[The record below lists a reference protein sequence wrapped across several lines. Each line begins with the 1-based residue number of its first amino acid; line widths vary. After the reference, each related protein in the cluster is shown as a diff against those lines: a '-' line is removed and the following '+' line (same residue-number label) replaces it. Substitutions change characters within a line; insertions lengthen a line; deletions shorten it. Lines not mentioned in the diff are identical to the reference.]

1 MEWRMRNKLGLSLVF
16 GRCICVPVAPAAI
29 GVWAVEATGELLTEP
44 TTQKGATLIILG
56 SPRQTARRGNPTLF
70 PAPGMDRQSEDLSL
84 HRPNVSRSQPPS
96 AIGAPLRGPGTG
108 DERRSLA
115 LSYGLWCL
123 SLVGIC
129 GIHRVYN
136 RKPLTGFLWLFTFGL
151 CGIGQLVDL
160 FLIPGMVEGVNRQLN
175 LPAGSVGAATPIDR
189 QLLRLARQAGEKGF
203 TINDALIELDL
214 PLHFDSGSLQEEIDK
229 LMKLHLLDVGND
241 ERGRV
246 IYREP

>member
-1 MEWRMRNKLGLSLVF
+1 MG
-16 GRCICVPVAPAAI
+16 
-29 GVWAVEATGELLTEP
+29 
-44 TTQKGATLIILG
+44 
-56 SPRQTARRGNPTLF
+56 
-70 PAPGMDRQSEDLSL
+70 RQSNDPFLQ
-84 HRPNVSRSQPPS
+84 RPNVSRSQSPGP
-96 AIGAPLRGPGTG
+96 IGAPLRGSGPGNG

-136 RKPLTGFLWLFTFGL
+136 RKPLTGLIWLFTFGL

-160 FLIPGMVEGVNRQLN
+160 LLIPGMVEGVNRQLN
-175 LPAGSVGAATPIDR
+175 LPPDLHSATVTATIPIDR

-203 TINDALIELDL
+203 TINDALIELEL
-214 PLHFDSGSLQEEIDK
+214 PLQFDSGSLQREIDNLLK
-229 LMKLHLLDVGND
+229 MHLLDVGND

-246 IYREP
+246 VYREP

>member
-1 MEWRMRNKLGLSLVF
+1 
-16 GRCICVPVAPAAI
+16 
-29 GVWAVEATGELLTEP
+29 
-44 TTQKGATLIILG
+44 
-56 SPRQTARRGNPTLF
+56 
-70 PAPGMDRQSEDLSL
+70 MDRQSKDPSL
-84 HRPNVSRSQPPS
+84 PRPKVSRSQPPG
-96 AIGAPLRGPGTG
+96 ATGAPLRGPGSG

-175 LPAGSVGAATPIDR
+175 LPPGSVAAGTPIDR
-189 QLLRLARQAGEKGF
+189 QLLRLARQVGEKGF

-214 PLHFDSGSLQEEIDK
+214 PLQFDSGSLQEEIDK
-229 LMKLHLLDVGND
+229 LLQMHLLDVGND

>member
-1 MEWRMRNKLGLSLVF
+1 MG
-16 GRCICVPVAPAAI
+16 
-29 GVWAVEATGELLTEP
+29 
-44 TTQKGATLIILG
+44 
-56 SPRQTARRGNPTLF
+56 
-70 PAPGMDRQSEDLSL
+70 RQSKDHSL
-84 HRPNVSRSQPPS
+84 HRPNVSRSQPP
-96 AIGAPLRGPGTG
+96 GATGVSLRGPGTG

-160 FLIPGMVEGVNRQLN
+160 FLLPGMVEGVNRQLN
-175 LPAGSVGAATPIDR
+175 LPPGSLAAATPIDR

-214 PLHFDSGSLQEEIDK
+214 PHQFNSARLQEEIDK
-229 LMKLHLLDVGND
+229 LLEMHLLDVGND

-246 IYREP
+246 VYREP